1 MTVTDARRDWTDE
14 AVHSAYLEGLLVS
27 AEFSEDSEDYVA
39 GEITAEELVRR
50 TRERYGI
57 A

>member
-27 AEFSEDSEDYVA
+27 AEFFEDSEDYVA